1 MRTWQ
6 NGAGEHGAHGI
17 VLAPDKHHIFIVCGN
32 AVGQPTDISENSPM
46 RNFADDRAI
55 MRREGGFMAGEKP
68 PGGSIHR
75 MDLEGKNPQRF
86 ASGQR
91 NTYDI
96 AMNADGE
103 VFGFDLVGR
112 RHDLVD
118 GEVRCGLGDLLV
130 LVGEVFGEEAIGGG
144 GVGDEEAAAWNP
156 FLFGRD
162 WRSHCGHD
170 VTPAN

>member
-1 MRTWQ
+1 M
-6 NGAGEHGAHGI
+6 GGE
-17 VLAPDKHHIFIVCGN
+17 GN
-32 AVGQPTDISENSPM
+32 REAALLGNVFG
-46 RNFADDRAI
+46 DDR
-55 MRREGGFMAGEKP
+55 GGYFVHLEAAVLLGNIDGGQAEARGFFEKTAR
-68 PGGSIHR
+68 H
-75 MDLEGKNPQRF
+75 
-86 ASGQR
+86 
-91 NTYDI
+91 
-96 AMNADGE
+96 GE